1 MSHATPLK
9 PNRIQQTLRR
19 YFLRILP
26 RPLTLVEDPM
36 AQLNRLMQW
45 DMHQIDD
52 REYRRRLLGR
62 RHRRHPVTAI
72 PRHCFAGMGG
82 LHRRQDC

>member
-1 MSHATPLK
+1 MSHANHLK

-52 REYRRRLLGR
+52 REYRRRL
-62 RHRRHPVTAI
+62 
-72 PRHCFAGMGG
+72 
-82 LHRRQDC
+82 

>member
-1 MSHATPLK
+1 MSQTNPHA

-26 RPLTLVEDPM
+26 RPLALVEDPM
-36 AQLNRLMQW
+36 SQLNRLMQW

-52 REYRRRLLGR
+52 REYRRRL
-62 RHRRHPVTAI
+62 
-72 PRHCFAGMGG
+72 
-82 LHRRQDC
+82 

>member
-26 RPLTLVEDPM
+26 HPLTLVEDPM
-36 AQLNRLMQW
+36 VQLNRLMQW

-52 REYRRRLLGR
+52 REYRRRL
-62 RHRRHPVTAI
+62 
-72 PRHCFAGMGG
+72 
-82 LHRRQDC
+82 

>member
-1 MSHATPLK
+1 MSHANPLK
-9 PNRIQQTLRR
+9 PNRIQQTLLR

-36 AQLNRLMQW
+36 VQLNRLMQW

-52 REYRRRLLGR
+52 REYRRRL
-62 RHRRHPVTAI
+62 
-72 PRHCFAGMGG
+72 
-82 LHRRQDC
+82 